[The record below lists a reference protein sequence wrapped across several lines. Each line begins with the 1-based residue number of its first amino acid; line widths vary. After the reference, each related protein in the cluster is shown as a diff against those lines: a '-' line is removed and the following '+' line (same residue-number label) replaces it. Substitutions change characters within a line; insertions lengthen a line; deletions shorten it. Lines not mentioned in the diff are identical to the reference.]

1 MKYLLLITVFFS
13 FQAQAFLL
21 NTSTGAA
28 FGTDE
33 VNIYITSNSTCTN
46 AGFTKE
52 SLLEVA
58 VSAANKFWGSVPT
71 ANISFKSG
79 GILQTSNNL
88 FLTGKL
94 CATGCNTATDV
105 PAVNDIVIACNSN
118 SSDNFTSDTLLA
130 LTVPNNVSS
139 SEIKGSVILLN
150 DTATTSFKNLS
161 SAELESLMAHEVG
174 HAVGLGH
181 TEDSAA
187 LMYYLNSSTR
197 SKLGQDDI
205 DGISY
210 LYPNQFD
217 GCKGLFGGVITSQI
231 PPKNRGNGSFISSLV
246 LGLSIGFLSLF
257 LMINFTHRNLFHRRK
272 QSFSLKNNL

>member
-1 MKYLLLITVFFS
+1 MKYLIVCFIFFS
-13 FQAQAFLL
+13 FQADAFLL

-28 FGTDE
+28 FGTSE

-52 SLLEVA
+52 RLLETA
-58 VSAANKFWGSVPT
+58 VSAANKFWASVPT

-79 GILQTSNNL
+79 GVLQSTDNL

-94 CATGCNTATDV
+94 CATNCNAATDV
-105 PAVNDIVIACNSN
+105 PVVNDIVIACNSN
-118 SSDNFTSDTLLA
+118 STDNFTADSVLA
-130 LTVPNNVSS
+130 LTVPNNVTS

-181 TEDSAA
+181 TKDSAA
-187 LMYYLNSSTR
+187 LMYHLNSSTR
-197 SKLGQDDI
+197 GKLAQDDI

-217 GCKGLFGGVITSQI
+217 GCKGLFGGVISSQI
-231 PPKNRGNGSFISSLV
+231 PPKNRGHNPFILSLI
-246 LGLSIGFLSLF
+246 LGLSTGFLSLYF
-257 LMINFTHRNLFHRRK
+257 VINFTHKTIFHRRK
-272 QSFSLKNNL
+272 VKI